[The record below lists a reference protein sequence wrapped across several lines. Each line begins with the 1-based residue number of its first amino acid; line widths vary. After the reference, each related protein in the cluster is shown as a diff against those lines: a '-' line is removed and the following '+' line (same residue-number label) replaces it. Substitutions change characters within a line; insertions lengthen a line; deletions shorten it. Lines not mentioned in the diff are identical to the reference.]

1 MRKIALVTV
10 ALALAACQGGDGE
23 TGQAGG
29 GQAEA
34 AGQQQQQAALQ
45 QARQEAEELQEDVRT
60 KDRRIGELESRV
72 STLED
77 SVSSLRTV
85 PNRLV
90 SGGRFGCVDWARD
103 ASYLV
108 CTHQT
113 LASKP

>member
-1 MRKIALVTV
+1 MRTIALMTT
-10 ALALAACQGGDGE
+10 ALALVACQGGDGE
-23 TGQAGG
+23 SRQADG
-29 GQAEA
+29 GQGEA
-34 AGQQQQQAALQ
+34 AGQQQQAALQ
-45 QARQEAEELQEDVRT
+45 QARQEAERLQEEVRT
-60 KDRRIGELESRV
+60 KDRRIGELDSRV